1 MLVTHGIRCSYI
13 NFWYGTLL
21 ALAAPDLRGL
31 HLPGEMFNFFS
42 QHTMLFALPAVWI
55 IKRRYNMYKG
65 FWLSIL
71 MWAIAFTLHFDL
83 LWPMSI
89 LGFGNLN
96 YMLVPPSVYPM
107 ALYPQYF
114 RPIVGLF
121 CILLTVFSR
130 YVLAE
135 VIIVLSGIR
144 AQALKEA
151 GSAPEEA
158 PQKMSV
164 KSVELQES
172 PKAAAE
178 TPVSSSSKHSSKTRK
193 RNVNRSDA

>member
-1 MLVTHGIRCSYI
+1 
-13 NFWYGTLL
+13 
-21 ALAAPDLRGL
+21 
-31 HLPGEMFNFFS
+31 
-42 QHTMLFALPAVWI
+42 MLFALPAVWI
-55 IKRRYNMYKG
+55 IKRRYIMYKG

-71 MWAIAFTLHFDL
+71 MWAMAFTLHFDL

-107 ALYPQYF
+107 AFYPQYF

-130 YVLAE
+130 YILAE

-144 AQALKEA
+144 AQALTDA
-151 GSAPEEA
+151 TSAPEEF
-158 PQKMSV
+158 PKKLSV
-164 KSVELQES
+164 RSVELQES
-172 PKAAAE
+172 PKAAPAAV
-178 TPVSSSSKHSSKTRK
+178 TSASKQGSSARK